1 MSNNTQKYKVCYKCR
16 KKLPLTIEYF
26 AKQKNSSD
34 GFDGR
39 CKSCVNLISKEYRKK
54 RGEKYRV
61 DNLTK
66 KKKQQQK
73 RIENGQCRHCSTQR
87 LKNSNLYC
95 EKHWFQYV
103 SKNHLGTMKRWK
115 EVKILLEEQN
125 YKCAYTGLILTPA
138 LDASVD
144 HIIALSTDA
153 EQYNKIENLQWVH
166 FDINRMKNNH
176 SEEDFL
182 RYIKLIYENRLS
194 G

>member
-1 MSNNTQKYKVCYKCR
+1 MKTNTQKYKVCYKCR
-16 KKLPLTIEYF
+16 KKLPLTSEYF
-26 AKQKNSSD
+26 AKQKKSSD

-39 CKSCVNLISKEYRKK
+39 CKSCVNLMSKKYRKQ
-54 RGEKYRV
+54 RGEQYRI
-61 DNLTK
+61 DNITK
-66 KKKQQQK
+66 AKEQRQK
-73 RIENGQCRHCSTQR
+73 RIAKGQCRHCSTKR
-87 LKNSNLYC
+87 LPNSNTLC
-95 EKHWFQYV
+95 EKHWFQYA
-103 SKNHLGTMKRWK
+103 SKDHLGTMKRENELK
-115 EVKILLEEQN
+115 ALLEKQN
-125 YKCAYTGLILTPA
+125 YECAYTGLALTPA

-166 FDINRMKNNH
+166 SDINRMKNNH